1 MYKNNKMQYVIK
13 TCSGENP
20 QDLQNL
26 LNEMSMNGWELYSL
40 NEMETDDGLKYN
52 CIFMSETASSDD
64 ESAGDLIN
72 ITSFKSQMEKMLSP
86 ELTPYENCLDI
97 QSKISTQQKKVSKIK
112 SELEGEA
119 PASVNRKKLNDKISA
134 GLKELDELKRKLARA
149 TSPDIMFSRLK
160 EDKLSVNLSE
170 ELLDYVDSEKDF
182 SEDDLVAATVKS
194 RLKLTDEYGYV
205 MPQITFNEDQTL
217 NPYEFS
223 IKVRG
228 YEVHKSC
235 VYPAHTMF
243 FADDL
248 HMDKMPKEAI
258 KDIDTI
264 TGKKIVW
271 LGKAQTKDFW
281 EKGFSG
287 SEYITRM
294 LEFFAI
300 KYADELVD
308 YAEIEKYIDVVEKVN
323 PFLVEN
329 IIPDYI
335 ALSDLKFILTNLI
348 KERISIKN
356 IVYIFEKLNDYADDC
371 PKSDLLKKLR
381 LAMAKTICSKY
392 VNSDGVITVFDL
404 SDKTLEEFAPS
415 CEEDDSFVITIDSTF
430 AEKLAQK
437 IAKKAAQLGI
447 SAPILV
453 VPLEFRQLFFTL
465 LSNYLNN
472 ITVLT
477 MEELGCNFKIEIAAE
492 I

>member
-13 TCSGENP
+13 TCSSENP

-40 NEMETDDGLKYN
+40 NEVETDDGFKYN
-52 CIFMSETASSDD
+52 CIFMSENAAYDD
-64 ESAGDLIN
+64 ESIGDRIN

-86 ELTPYENCLDI
+86 ELTPYENCIDI
-97 QSKISTQQKKVSKIK
+97 QSKISNQQKKIAKIK

-134 GLKELDELKRKLARA
+134 GLKELDELKKKLAKA

-160 EDKLSVNLSE
+160 EDKFSINLSE

-182 SEDDLVAATVKS
+182 SEDDLVASTVKS

-205 MPQITFNEDQTL
+205 MPQLVFNEDQTL

-235 VYPAHTMF
+235 VYPAYSMF

-248 HMDKMPKEAI
+248 HLEKMPKNAI

-271 LGKAQTKDFW
+271 LEKSQTKDFW
-281 EKGFSG
+281 EKGISG

-294 LEFFAI
+294 LEFYAI
-300 KYADELVD
+300 KYADELID

-329 IIPDYI
+329 IIPDYV
-335 ALSDLKFILTNLI
+335 ALSDLKFILTSLI
-348 KERISIKN
+348 KERISVKN
-356 IVYIFEKLNDYADDC
+356 IVYIFEKLNDYADEC
-371 PKSDLLKKLR
+371 PKSELLKKLR
-381 LAMAKTICSKY
+381 LAMSKTICSKY
-392 VNSDGVITVFDL
+392 INQDGVIAVFDL
-404 SDKTLEEFAPS
+404 SEKTLEEFAPNY
-415 CEEDDSFVITIDSTF
+415 EDDDSSIITIDGTF
-430 AEKLAQK
+430 AEKLAAK
-437 IAKKAAQLGI
+437 LTKKAKHLGI
-447 SAPILV
+447 SSPILV
-453 VPLEFRQLFFTL
+453 APLEFRQLFYTL
-465 LSNYLNN
+465 LSNYMNN
-472 ITVLT
+472 ITVLS
-477 MEELGCNFKIEIAAE
+477 MEELGCNFRIETVAE